1 MSIDIDLPFL
11 KHDFIIEGALL
22 YLFFYHVIMYV
33 QNETRHDSCI
43 LFFLSV
49 VNSILNPFLVS
60 SLNKSRRNKNLPL
73 LYIWL
78 LNLDS
83 ANLQLAN

>member
-11 KHDFIIEGALL
+11 KHDFIIEGALV

-43 LFFLSV
+43 LFF
-49 VNSILNPFLVS
+49 VS
-60 SLNKSRRNKNLPL
+60 GKFNFEPIFGK
-73 LYIWL
+73 
-78 LNLDS
+78 
-83 ANLQLAN
+83 QLE

>member
-22 YLFFYHVIMYV
+22 YLFSTMS
-33 QNETRHDSCI
+33 SCMSKMKPVTT
-43 LFFLSV
+43 LVYSFLSV

-60 SLNKSRRNKNLPL
+60 SLNKSGRNKNLPL